1 MRARP
6 RRIFFIGRSTETGAG
21 LDDYSGVMSRALLA
35 LFLLAGGCATTTAA
49 SSSKVAQSHHA
60 KRSKSGGKPFAA
72 GGGDGIDWDGPYDND
87 GPDDGPPAAGG
98 ERDMEQDLAAIV
110 SEGGASYY
118 HDALAGRI
126 TANGEKYDPD
136 DSTCAH
142 RSLPFGTVL
151 VIEDVA
157 TGKKSHCRVNDR
169 GPFVEGRLVD
179 VSRKVARDLGMIDR
193 GVIRVRIR
201 VAKQPTSS

>member
-1 MRARP
+1 
-6 RRIFFIGRSTETGAG
+6 
-21 LDDYSGVMSRALLA
+21 MSRTLLVSIA
-35 LFLLAGGCATTTAA
+35 FLLASGCATTTAA
-49 SSSKVAQSHHA
+49 SSSTKLASAKAHHA
-60 KRSKSGGKPFAA
+60 KKSKSSAKPLTAKD
-72 GGGDGIDWDGPYDND
+72 GDGSEWDGPYDND
-87 GPDDGPPAAGG
+87 GPDDGEG
-98 ERDMEQDLAAIV
+98 ERDVQQDLAAIV
-110 SEGGASYY
+110 SEGAASYY

-136 DSTCAH
+136 DTTCAH

-169 GPFVEGRLVD
+169 GPFVDGRVID